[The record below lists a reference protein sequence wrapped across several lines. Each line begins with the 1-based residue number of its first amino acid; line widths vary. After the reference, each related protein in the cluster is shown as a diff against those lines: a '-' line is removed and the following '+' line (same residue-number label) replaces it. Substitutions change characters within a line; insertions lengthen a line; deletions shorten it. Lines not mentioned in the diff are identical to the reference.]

1 MCENLGLHG
10 RSTGQS
16 TLQTHNQR
24 PEEEKRLMS
33 YTPIVPPTRFR
44 LSDAICQQLEQ
55 LIVDGKLRGGESLPS
70 ERDLAQQLNVS
81 RPSLREALL
90 RLEGSKL
97 LRAKTGGG
105 YVIAD
110 PSAPLIAE
118 PLAHLMARHR
128 KAAGDILEMR
138 GGLEAIAAEL
148 AAVRATKSDIKK
160 IKSAL
165 DALDA
170 AFQQDNPYAV
180 VPGQPSLPLL
190 DATFHLQIAEAT
202 HNIVLIHVM
211 HGLHNLVQRSIEET
225 YSAFEK
231 HDADLS
237 HLINQHRRIYD
248 AIQQHDPVAAR
259 NALVTHLSFI
269 RENATR

>member
-1 MCENLGLHG
+1 
-10 RSTGQS
+10 
-16 TLQTHNQR
+16 
-24 PEEEKRLMS
+24 MS
-33 YTPIVPPTRFR
+33 YTPIVPPARFR
-44 LSDAICQQLEQ
+44 LSDAICDQLEQ
-55 LIVDGKLRGGESLPS
+55 LIVDGKLRAGESLPS

-97 LRAKTGGG
+97 IRAKTGGG
-105 YVIAD
+105 YVVAD
-110 PSAPLIAE
+110 ASAPLIAE

-138 GGLEAIAAEL
+138 EGLEAVAVEL
-148 AAVRATKSDIKK
+148 AAVRATRSDIKN

-165 DALDA
+165 DSLDV
-170 AFQQDNPYAV
+170 AFQQENPYV
-180 VPGQPSLPLL
+180 VTSGQRSLPLL
-190 DATFHLQIAEAT
+190 DAAFHLQIAEAT
-202 HNIVLIHVM
+202 HNVVLIHVM

-225 YSAFEK
+225 YSTFEK

-237 HLINQHRRIYD
+237 HLMAQHRRIYD
-248 AIQQHDPVAAR
+248 AIQQHDPIAAR
-259 NALVTHLSFI
+259 NALLTHLTFI